1 MKTLLSFPK
10 DLTGFL
16 LVAGLFGWGIWWLTN
31 QRDEIST
38 FSDPQKSII
47 VQQLYQ
53 LPDPSSRFSLSQI
66 RRLPL
71 QQWEQVSA
79 INFGFEGGTGWAYS
93 EVYSLEDQTV
103 ILELQS
109 HFIDTVK
116 VWLVSEKGS
125 VSAYPLTGFRNLSH
139 SAHNPLFH
147 RYFKFELPLEANVHY
162 SLFIQGSTAPGFTM
176 KYAVKLWEPIAFMNY
191 IRGSDWEW
199 AVFVGIVLLV
209 IFITLCCYIFHRK
222 LIYLY
227 YAGYVASLSLYGL
240 VNDGWGIFLP
250 FHLHQLLNPILIG
263 HLLNLGVCFL
273 LLFSRKFL
281 VISSQPP
288 QWWLRISPW
297 WFWMLITVCIEMTH
311 YGYSIHREAW
321 TRLGYGLGLS
331 VVAAAGLV
339 WLSYLADAI
348 KRGFQPAWLLF
359 ASQVI
364 LIDFYGMNVFL
375 VNMNA
380 VKLAFPDML
389 IYRVVLTAELLI
401 IAIGW
406 IYRQKVIR
414 ESQEQLQAV
423 NVAQQQAVWE
433 AERQWQEEVIKTLR
447 LENELHGQR
456 DRLARELHD
465 GIGSQLTHIISRLD
479 LLTFSTP
486 QQNQLLRLSD
496 FTRETNRNLR
506 ETIWILNQETISFND
521 FATRLHSFLRK
532 LWEDRETP
540 ALNWQAP
547 ITSDNPVLPP
557 LVALHLLRIT
567 QEATVNALKH
577 AGASEVSVRMEL
589 GPADVTLLIEDNGR
603 GFCQAVVSPGFGLS
617 NMRWRAEETGGSFRM
632 DTGDSGTSIRVT
644 IPLTV

>member
-1 MKTLLSFPK
+1 MSFSKELTQLL
-10 DLTGFL
+10 LIVGLLGGGF
-16 LVAGLFGWGIWWLTN
+16 WWLTN
-31 QRDEIST
+31 HRDGIANMPST
-38 FSDPQKSII
+38 QAPVIG
-47 VQQLYQ
+47 QQLYQ
-53 LPDPSSRFSLSQI
+53 LPDPGSRFSFSQVH
-66 RRLPL
+66 RLPL
-71 QQWEQVSA
+71 HQWEQVSA
-79 INFGFEGGTGWAYS
+79 INFGFKGGTGWATS
-93 EVYSLEDQTV
+93 CIHSTQRQSI

-109 HFIDTVK
+109 HFIDTVR
-116 VWLVSEKGS
+116 VWLVSEKGW
-125 VSAYPLTGFRNLSH
+125 VSAYPPAGFRNLSH
-139 SAHNPLFH
+139 SALNPLFH
-147 RYFKFELPLEANVHY
+147 RYFNFELPLEANSHY
-162 SLFIQGSTAPGFTM
+162 SLFVRGSTAPGFTM
-176 KYAVKLWEPIAFMNY
+176 KYAVKFWEPVAFVNY
-191 IRGSDWEW
+191 IRGSDWAW

-209 IFITLCCYIFHRK
+209 IFISLCCYIFHRK

-227 YAGYVASLSLYGL
+227 YAGYVASLSLYSL

-250 FHLHQLLNPILIG
+250 FHLHLLLNPILIG
-263 HLLNLGVCFL
+263 HLLNLGLCFL

-281 VISSQPP
+281 VISSQAP

-297 WFWMLITVCIEMTH
+297 WFWMLITGCIVMTH
-311 YGYSIHREAW
+311 YGYSLHQEAW

-331 VVAAAGLV
+331 IVAAAGLV

-359 ASQVI
+359 ASQVV
-364 LIDFYGMNVFL
+364 LIVFYGINVFL

-414 ESQEQLQAV
+414 ESQEQLQAI

-456 DRLARELHD
+456 DRLARDLHD

-479 LLTFSTP
+479 LLTFSVTP
-486 QQNQLLRLSD
+486 QQSQLLRLSD

-506 ETIWILNQETISFND
+506 ETIWILNQETIGFND

-540 ALNWQAP
+540 TLTWQAP

-577 AGASEVSVRMEL
+577 AEASQIRVNLNLHLPLMVL
-589 GPADVTLLIEDNGR
+589 TIADNGR
-603 GFCQAVVSPGFGLS
+603 GFCQAGASPGFGLA
-617 NMRWRAEETGGSFRM
+617 NMRWRAEEMAGTCHL
-632 DTGDSGTSIRVT
+632 DTGDSGTAIQVT
-644 IPLTV
+644 MPLI